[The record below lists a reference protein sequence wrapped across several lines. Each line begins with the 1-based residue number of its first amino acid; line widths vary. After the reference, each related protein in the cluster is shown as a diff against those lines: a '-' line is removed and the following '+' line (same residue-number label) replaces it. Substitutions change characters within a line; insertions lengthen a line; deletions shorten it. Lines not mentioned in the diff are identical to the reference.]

1 MVSQIKAYVTA
12 RLLAL
17 LVGVFIICC
26 FPLAALRII
35 GAAVANPDKAWT
47 IYKAF
52 DLTGNVLVNGKFN
65 EYISTRAYRA
75 MLESATW
82 GCVLCKILD
91 LFQKDHC
98 KKSANPTTNPD

>member
-1 MVSQIKAYVTA
+1 MVSVLRAYVVP

-17 LVGVFIICC
+17 LVTLFIICC
-26 FPLAALRII
+26 FPLAALRMI
-35 GAAVANPDKAWT
+35 GACLSNPDKAWT
-47 IYKAF
+47 IHKAF

-82 GCVLCKILD
+82 GCVLCKVLD
-91 LFQKDHC
+91 VFQKDHC
-98 KKSANPTTNPD
+98 KKSANPEKPPM